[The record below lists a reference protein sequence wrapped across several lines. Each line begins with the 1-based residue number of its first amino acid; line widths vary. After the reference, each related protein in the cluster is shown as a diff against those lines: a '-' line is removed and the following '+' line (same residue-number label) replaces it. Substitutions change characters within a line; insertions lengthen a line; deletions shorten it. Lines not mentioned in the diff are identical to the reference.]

1 MPEKK
6 EFIIL
11 ILLCII
17 AFDLGYRV
25 GQPKEATDNAII
37 PKPEEQVVGT
47 PEWKDGDDTY
57 RGVLLD
63 AGVYE
68 WYKNGKKV
76 GELHFKTE
84 DGEVVKH
91 QQPETQPTSTEIDKS
106 KYKLIAENIELKEQI
121 EEIRR
126 NYKALDQRT
135 KDRMQVVEREHKKM
149 TEHSAA
155 QSQDYKNARK
165 QLAKREEEAKM
176 MEKMS
181 LARFA
186 SMVNVMKE
194 NNELREWKKVA
205 IAAGL
210 KLPKGPVTKPDY
222 VLPPKINPSTNI
234 PTPTGKLPVRSGK
247 FLIAPNGLPI
257 SKEKMEEFQQR
268 HYRAAQ
274 QRRQQA
280 GERDKK

>member
-91 QQPETQPTSTEIDKS
+91 QQPETQHSGLTV
-106 KYKLIAENIELKEQI
+106 YLK
-121 EEIRR
+121 
-126 NYKALDQRT
+126 
-135 KDRMQVVEREHKKM
+135 
-149 TEHSAA
+149 
-155 QSQDYKNARK
+155 
-165 QLAKREEEAKM
+165 
-176 MEKMS
+176 
-181 LARFA
+181 
-186 SMVNVMKE
+186 
-194 NNELREWKKVA
+194 
-205 IAAGL
+205 
-210 KLPKGPVTKPDY
+210 
-222 VLPPKINPSTNI
+222 KIWI
-234 PTPTGKLPVRSGK
+234 YFK
-247 FLIAPNGLPI
+247 I
-257 SKEKMEEFQQR
+257 
-268 HYRAAQ
+268 
-274 QRRQQA
+274 
-280 GERDKK
+280 